1 VAQAVSIIRKSN
13 PMRDLIIGPVYF
25 NSFNF
30 IFELELPLDPHLIA
44 TFHYYLPLDFTSQGL
59 EVVFPGSSV
68 WLGTAW
74 VGNEDQKAEII
85 RNFDYVTEW
94 SKHHGNIRT
103 LLGEFGTF
111 YMAPQDSR
119 VRWTT
124 FVRKQAEA
132 HGFAWSYWD
141 FAAQF
146 GVYDPIAEAWR
157 PDLLRALIPK
167 E

>member
-1 VAQAVSIIRKSN
+1 
-13 PMRDLIIGPVYF
+13 M
-25 NSFNF
+25 
-30 IFELELPLDPHLIA
+30 
-44 TFHYYLPLDFTSQGL
+44 
-59 EVVFPGSSV
+59 VFPGSSV

-85 RNFDYVTEW
+85 RNFDYVAEW